1 MKVTMQDVALE
12 AGVDKATISRVLKG
26 DHRISEKTRVKVM
39 DAVRALNY
47 RLDKNARNL
56 STIRSGLIGLV
67 VRDFTPDWFPNFIS
81 GLDRTI
87 SNSEYEIILK
97 RTEGSSLRAAR
108 EYGKLIDRS
117 VEGIIWIDPENF
129 PGESAAPVVTIGFRY
144 PGSYPVIW
152 EREFDVPTFE
162 TGVLAG
168 RLILNIITG
177 KPVPSKEIVIKS
189 TYSGESL

>member
-12 AGVDKATISRVLKG
+12 AGVDKATVSRVLKG
-26 DHRISEKTRVKVM
+26 DHRISEKTRIRVM
-39 DAVRALNY
+39 EAVRALNY

-56 STIRSGLIGLV
+56 STSSSGLIGVV
-67 VRDFTPDWFPNFIS
+67 VRDFSFDWFPHFMS
-81 GLDRTI
+81 GIDRTL

-97 RTEGSSLRAAR
+97 RTEGNPLRAAR

-117 VEGIIWIDPENF
+117 VEGIIWSDPEYF
-129 PGESAAPVVTIGFRY
+129 PGESPAPIVILGFRKT
-144 PGSYPVIW
+144 GSYSIVW
-152 EREFDVPTFE
+152 ESECQTPTFE

-177 KPVPSKEIVIKS
+177 KPLPSREIILKS
-189 TYSGESL
+189 SDNGDNV